1 MSALYLLFSW
11 RYFKAKKS
19 TNAINVIAWISTL
32 AIAVGAA
39 ALVLILSVFN
49 GFENLVKTLY
59 STFYTDLKVVPASGK
74 VLVLTPEM
82 LARIRS
88 TRGVAAFACVAE
100 EKAILQNADFQ
111 STQVFLKGVDNAYA
125 NITGIKDHL
134 IRGQFDLG
142 TVDTPLLVMG
152 SGVESALGLLSD
164 RSMYPVTAYLPRR
177 GVAAGSDPLQAI
189 SEGNITPVGTFAIQ
203 QDFDDKYVITN
214 IGTVKT
220 LLGLAP
226 DEYSSL
232 EIKAANPEY
241 LAPVQQKLQSMLGK
255 SMVVLTRYEQ
265 NQGLYRVMR
274 IEKWFIFAVLILI
287 LSVAAFN
294 MVGALTMLVL
304 EKQKD
309 IQVLKAMGAQDAFIR
324 KVFLGEGMV
333 LACLGT
339 MLGVGCAL
347 VLCWL
352 QVHFKL
358 IPLEGGSFVIDY
370 YPVKVLASD
379 IAVVVGSIFIVASLA
394 SWYPARK
401 ASMEKVD
408 LRS

>member
-1 MSALYLLFSW
+1 MYLLFSW

-49 GFENLVKTLY
+49 GFEHLVKTLY
-59 STFYTDLKVVPASGK
+59 SSFYTDLKVIPATGK

-82 LARIRS
+82 LQRIRG
-88 TRGVAAFACVAE
+88 TAGVATFSCVAE
-100 EKAILQNADFQ
+100 EKAILQNADYQ
-111 STQVFLKGVDNAYA
+111 STQVFLKGVDDTYSD
-125 NITGIKDHL
+125 ITGIKDHL
-134 IRGQFDLG
+134 IRGHFDLG
-142 TVDTPLLVMG
+142 NVDTPFLVMG
-152 SGVESALGLLSD
+152 SGVEAALGVLSD
-164 RSMYPVTAYLPRR
+164 RTVYPVTAYLPRR
-177 GVAAGSDPLQAI
+177 GAEAGPDPLQAI

-214 IGTVKT
+214 IGTVKS
-220 LLGLAP
+220 LLGFGP
-226 DEYSSL
+226 DEYSAL
-232 EIKAANPEY
+232 ELKTSQPEN
-241 LAPVQQKLQSMLGK
+241 LPGVQQRLQTLLGK
-255 SMVVLTRYEQ
+255 EAVVQTRYEQ
-265 NQGLYRVMR
+265 NQGLYRVMS

-309 IQVLKAMGAQDAFIR
+309 IQVLKALGAQDSFIR
-324 KVFLGEGMV
+324 KIFLGEGMV
-333 LACLGT
+333 LAGLGT

-347 VLCWL
+347 ILCWA
-352 QVHFKL
+352 QVRYKL
-358 IPLEGGSFVIDY
+358 IPLQGGSFVIDY
-370 YPVKVLASD
+370 YPVKVLPSD
-379 IAVVVGSIFIVASLA
+379 IAIVVGSIFIVASLA

-401 ASMEKVD
+401 ASHEKVD

>member
-1 MSALYLLFSW
+1 MYLLFSW

-59 STFYTDLKVVPASGK
+59 SSFYTDLKVIPASGK

-82 LARIRS
+82 LARIRG
-88 TRGVAAFACVAE
+88 TAGVAAFSCVAE

-111 STQVFLKGVDNAYA
+111 TTQVFLKGVDDTYA
-125 NITGIKDHL
+125 DITGIRDHL
-134 IRGQFDLG
+134 IRGHFDLG
-142 TVDTPLLVMG
+142 TVDTPFLVMG
-152 SGVESALGLLSD
+152 SGVEAALGVLSD
-164 RSMYPVTAYLPRR
+164 RSVYPVTAYLPRR
-177 GVAAGSDPLQAI
+177 GVPSGSDPLQAI

-203 QDFDDKYVITN
+203 QEFDDKYVITN

-226 DEYSSL
+226 NQYSAL
-232 EIKAANPEY
+232 EVKTSNPEG
-241 LAPVQQKLQSMLGK
+241 LIPLQKELQSMLGK
-255 SMVVLTRYEQ
+255 GMVVQTRYEQ
-265 NQGLYRVMR
+265 NQSLYKVMG

-294 MVGALTMLVL
+294 IVGALTMLVL

-309 IQVLKAMGAQDAFIR
+309 IQVLKAMGATDAFIR

-333 LACLGT
+333 LAGLGT
-339 MLGVGCAL
+339 LLGVGCAL
-347 VLCWL
+347 TLCWL
-352 QVHFKL
+352 QIHYKL

-379 IAVVVGSIFIVASLA
+379 IFIVVGSIFVVASLA

-401 ASMEKVD
+401 ASLERVD